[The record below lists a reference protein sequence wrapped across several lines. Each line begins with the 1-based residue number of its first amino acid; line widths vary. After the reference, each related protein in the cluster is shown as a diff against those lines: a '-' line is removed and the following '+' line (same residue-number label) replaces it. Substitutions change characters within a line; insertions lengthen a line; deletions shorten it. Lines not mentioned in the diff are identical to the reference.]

1 MGAFFLA
8 SNGLLYRDPLIR
20 GEGWYMVFDGHDEPE
35 LIVAKADLDPTRARL
50 RAVSILEQS
59 GISALISGPPRLMM
73 RAYNADGSDTRDS
86 FCFWLDVCEPLP
98 AALLAGQTPGV
109 VEPPGDARVNA
120 FGQPWGKPV
129 AA

>member
-1 MGAFFLA
+1 MSSFFLA
-8 SNGLLYRDPLIR
+8 DNGLLYRDPLIR

-35 LIVAKADLDPTRARL
+35 LIVAKAGLDATHARL

-86 FCFWLDVCEPLP
+86 YCFWLDVCEPIPASLLSEP
-98 AALLAGQTPGV
+98 AAGV
-109 VEPPGDARVNA
+109 VEPPGDALVTS
-120 FGQPWGKPV
+120 FGRPWGV
-129 AA
+129 VVE